1 MSVGNFIQGG
11 GPILIVILLLALFGL
26 LFFFERLFVILKERA
41 ELKVLSVK
49 VRNSIAQKNITASKQ
64 HCRASSSIFGS
75 VMLKAFDYYEK
86 QKISEFE
93 SVLQSFV
100 EDETFKLEKNFRYIS
115 MSISLSPLLGFFGT
129 VIGMVQVFSGI
140 QAVGGIS
147 GLKGQASLA
156 QGISVAL
163 YTTVAGLA
171 VAIVMAILMT
181 VLREIED
188 RLIGDT
194 VEEIR
199 TSVGKLK
206 SIPAEEVH

>member
-1 MSVGNFIQGG
+1 MSVGNFIHGG
-11 GPILIVILLLALFGL
+11 GPILVIILLLGAAGLF
-26 LFFFERLFVILKERA
+26 FFFERLFVILKEKA
-41 ELKVLSVK
+41 ELKVLAVK
-49 VRNSIAQKNITASKQ
+49 VRNSIAQKNVTASKQ
-64 HCRASSSIFGS
+64 HCRASSSIFAS
-75 VMLKAFDYYEK
+75 VMLKAFEYYEK
-86 QKISEFE
+86 RQLSEFE
-93 SVLQSFV
+93 SALQSFV

-163 YTTVAGLA
+163 YTTVGGLA
-171 VAIVMAILMT
+171 VAIIMAILLT
-181 VLREIED
+181 VLRELED
-188 RLIGDT
+188 RMLIST
-194 VEEIR
+194 IEEIR

-206 SIPAEEVH
+206 AIPAEEVR